1 MDSKTIN
8 TITGIFLLILA
19 VSGNFV
25 AETLGCKS
33 QKLLSE
39 NMFAKNIIIILVIY
53 FALGITDP
61 NNKVIPTENMTK
73 SLVIWI
79 FFVIF
84 NKMSLTFT
92 LISFVLLATILIC
105 KDFIDYY
112 EANEEKDGDKVKNLK
127 DFVSNIFMINI
138 VLIIIGFLLYF
149 SKQYK
154 EHYKNFSFPV
164 FLFGKTK
171 CDSLK

>member
-1 MDSKTIN
+1 MNDKAIN

-25 AETLGCKS
+25 AETLGCKT

-39 NMFAKNIIIILVIY
+39 NMFAKNIIVILIVY
-53 FALGITDP
+53 FALGLTTQS
-61 NNKVIPTENMTK
+61 KENPVTNMIY

-92 LISFVLLATILIC
+92 IISFILLAIILIC
-105 KDFIDYY
+105 KDFINYY
-112 EANEEKDGDKVKNLK
+112 KANDEKDIDKVKNLEN
-127 DFVSNIFMINI
+127 FVNNIFIINI
-138 VLIIIGFLLYF
+138 VLIIVGFLLYF

-154 EHYKNFSFPV
+154 DHYKNFSFPV
-164 FLFGKTK
+164 FLFGKPT

>member
-39 NMFAKNIIIILVIY
+39 NMFEKNIIIILVIY

-92 LISFVLLATILIC
+92 IISFILLATILIC

-112 EANEEKDGDKVKNLK
+112 EANEPDSDKAKNLK
-127 DFVSNIFMINI
+127 DFVSNVFIINI

-154 EHYKNFSFPV
+154 EHYKNFSLPV

>member
-1 MDSKTIN
+1 MNEKAIN

-25 AETLGCKS
+25 AETLGCKT

-39 NMFAKNIIIILVIY
+39 NMFAKNIIVILIVY
-53 FALGITDP
+53 FALGLTSDSKQNPI
-61 NNKVIPTENMTK
+61 VNMVY

-92 LISFVLLATILIC
+92 IISFILLAIILIC
-105 KDFIDYY
+105 KDFINYY
-112 EANEEKDGDKVKNLK
+112 KENKEKHSDKIKNLE
-127 DFVSNIFMINI
+127 DFVNNIFIINI

-149 SKQYK
+149 FKQYK
-154 EHYKNFSFPV
+154 DHYKNFSFPV
-164 FLFGKTK
+164 FLFGKPM